1 MWETWKANINKAAT
15 NTIGMKKKVRNY
27 RHFWDKELV
36 GLIKSRKAANRM
48 KRSMIKLDNMTVN

>member
-27 RHFWDKELV
+27 KHFWDKELD